1 MNIEKFKITL
11 DKSVSSNPFFTK
23 IKSIDIDK
31 QSIFKYG
38 ILNEDPPSFIGEN
51 DFEYFQSK
59 IPSWMEFYGDNIEI
73 AKNRIISYARGEN
86 TKRVSEIIGVGVGL
100 SYAIELLQI
109 NPNKINKIPKPETM
123 IKYMDFAVNKDGRRY
138 EIEAK
143 GTTVHT
149 NSKKNSLLKDIQEK
163 KKVSD
168 KTACKF
174 GVITIANKEDNLK
187 DTEIIV
193 CDDYDDVKNDSKE
206 TIERYINYYKLFLS
220 FILDSTYYNRMML
233 KIEEGKI
240 QENLIDIKK
249 IRGRYEYN
257 GIAYCG
263 EYFDKRLIM
272 DKIEKN
278 FKKNMTISQLFN
290 LLTEKEGNVKYYIGI
305 DIRIINDLNSLNVN
319 GLSSYNV
326 EKNIVDKEN
335 IRVIQDSDGVI
346 FITASNNSDGQ
357 VNGNFTDE
365 EVKRRLESMVDFIT
379 RNPHECGAPCRSR
392 EKEGEPCEILTYRD
406 HCHFHR

>member
-1 MNIEKFKITL
+1 
-11 DKSVSSNPFFTK
+11 
-23 IKSIDIDK
+23 
-31 QSIFKYG
+31 
-38 ILNEDPPSFIGEN
+38 
-51 DFEYFQSK
+51 
-59 IPSWMEFYGDNIEI
+59 
-73 AKNRIISYARGEN
+73 
-86 TKRVSEIIGVGVGL
+86 
-100 SYAIELLQI
+100 
-109 NPNKINKIPKPETM
+109 
-123 IKYMDFAVNKDGRRY
+123 
-138 EIEAK
+138 
-143 GTTVHT
+143 
-149 NSKKNSLLKDIQEK
+149 
-163 KKVSD
+163 
-168 KTACKF
+168 
-174 GVITIANKEDNLK
+174 
-187 DTEIIV
+187 
-193 CDDYDDVKNDSKE
+193 
-206 TIERYINYYKLFLS
+206 
-220 FILDSTYYNRMML
+220 
-233 KIEEGKI
+233 
-240 QENLIDIKK
+240 
-249 IRGRYEYN
+249 
-257 GIAYCG
+257 
-263 EYFDKRLIM
+263 M